1 MIYKNYLVI
10 CISFFMLFV
19 AFNGIQNLQRQAHFH
34 NSGVDDIFM
43 LLNSNIGDR
52 FELKSTALR
61 VVLIAVLNR
70 FKSVTKINRLQHLSP
85 TLIPTIVQ
93 YLHRTSSINYFEVQ
107 STVRVVLV
115 QLLLPQFMLDWL
127 LDRCYFQQ

>member
-85 TLIPTIVQ
+85 TLIPTIV
-93 YLHRTSSINYFEVQ
+93 
-107 STVRVVLV
+107 
-115 QLLLPQFMLDWL
+115 
-127 LDRCYFQQ
+127 

>member
-1 MIYKNYLVI
+1 MEIKMIYKNYLVI

-52 FELKSTALR
+52 FELKSS
-61 VVLIAVLNR
+61 VVSCFDSGA
-70 FKSVTKINRLQHLSP
+70 
-85 TLIPTIVQ
+85 
-93 YLHRTSSINYFEVQ
+93 E
-107 STVRVVLV
+107 
-115 QLLLPQFMLDWL
+115 
-127 LDRCYFQQ
+127 